1 MSILRNI
8 SFGLAAGAVAAAFA
22 GPALALDEVSF
33 GTNWLAEA
41 EHGGFYQAVADG
53 TYEKY
58 GLKVT
63 IVQGGPQAA
72 NQALLLGDKI
82 QFYMGGMLGAFN
94 AIAKDVPVM
103 EVAAMFQKD
112 PQVLIA
118 HPDAGVEKFED
129 LAKLP
134 TIFMGKDGF
143 STYFQWMKVAYPG
156 FKDEQYKPYTF
167 NPAPFLADKMS
178 AQQGYLT
185 SEPYEIEKQGG
196 FKPKVFLLADAGY
209 DPYSTTIEA
218 KQDYV
223 AKNPDIVQR
232 FVDASIIGWYN
243 YLYGDNKA
251 ANDLIKK
258 DNPEMTD
265 GQIAFTIAPDE
276 GVRDC
281 RIRRRA
287 DVGHR
292 LHDRRARQGLL
303 RQDGQRRRH
312 QGRCR
317 HLQGLHDEI
326 RLQEGRHGP
335 EEIDRDAGWH
345 RAARRLET
353 GGGAKAPPPFCECPT
368 KRPSAPAS
376 WRKTEQN
383 LEHQPVAA

>member
-1 MSILRNI
+1 MSTLKTM
-8 SFGLAAGAVAAAFA
+8 SLGLAAGAALAVLA

-41 EHGGFYQAVADG
+41 EHGGYYQAVADG
-53 TYEKY
+53 TYEKF

-82 QFYMGGMLGAFN
+82 QFYMGGMLNAYN
-94 AIAKDVPVM
+94 AIDQGVPVE
-103 EVAAMFQKD
+103 EVAAIFQKD

-118 HPDAGVEKFED
+118 HPDVGVETFAD

-134 TIFMGKDGF
+134 TIFMGKEGF
-143 STYFQWMKVAYPG
+143 TTYFQWMKQAFKG
-156 FKDEQYKPYTF
+156 FRDDQYKPYTF
-167 NPAPFLADKMS
+167 NPQPFLVDKMS

-185 SEPYEIEKQGG
+185 SEPFEIEKQGG

-232 FVDASIIGWYN
+232 FVDASITGWYN
-243 YLYGDNKA
+243 YLYGDNTA

-265 GQIAFTIAPDE
+265 AQIAFSIAQMKDHGILE
-276 GVRDC
+276 SGDALTMGIGCMTDTRWKEFYDKIVKAGV
-281 RIRRRA
+281 IKA
-287 DVGHR
+287 DIPIDQAYTTKFVCKKVGMD
-292 LHDRRARQGLL
+292 L
-303 RQDGQRRRH
+303 
-312 QGRCR
+312 
-317 HLQGLHDEI
+317 
-326 RLQEGRHGP
+326 
-335 EEIDRDAGWH
+335 
-345 RAARRLET
+345 
-353 GGGAKAPPPFCECPT
+353 K
-368 KRPSAPAS
+368 K
-376 WRKTEQN
+376 
-383 LEHQPVAA
+383 